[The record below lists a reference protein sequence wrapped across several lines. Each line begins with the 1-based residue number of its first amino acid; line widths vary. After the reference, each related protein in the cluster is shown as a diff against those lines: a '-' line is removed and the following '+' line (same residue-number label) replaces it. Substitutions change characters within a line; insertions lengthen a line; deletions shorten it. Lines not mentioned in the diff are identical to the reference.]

1 MGEEPW
7 AQQGLMEGRLN
18 FEERKRKEKK
28 NKTQTFINVSG
39 GVGAWINHRRKEVG
53 RERRKGGRGERM
65 GTRGVKGR
73 A

>member
-39 GVGAWINHRRKEVG
+39 GGW
-53 RERRKGGRGERM
+53 ERG
-65 GTRGVKGR
+65 
-73 A
+73 